1 MNFDEIVEQYEK
13 PLYSL
18 IRRLVTNPDDAADLT
33 QDTFVAA
40 YRAFASFRGDSSVY
54 TWLCR
59 IAVNKCRNR
68 FREKARRQDHEG
80 TSLDEFI
87 DEPKGMSAIHP
98 DSAPTTPHTALG
110 RTELREQI
118 ERAISSLNPDYRT
131 PLVLRDIHGLSYQEI
146 ADVTELNIDVVR
158 TRIARARGMLREKLG
173 PYLEDFK
180 RE

>member
-1 MNFDEIVEQYEK
+1 MNFDEVVEQYEK
-13 PLYSL
+13 PIYSL
-18 IRRLVTNPDDAADLT
+18 IRRLVSDPDDAADIT
-33 QDTFVAA
+33 QETFVSA
-40 YRAFASFRGDSSVY
+40 YRSFASFRGESSVY

-59 IAVNKCRNR
+59 IAVNRCRNR

-80 TSLDEFI
+80 VSLDEFV
-87 DEPKGMSAIHP
+87 EQPNSASLLHP
-98 DSAPTTPHTALG
+98 DSAPTTPHTALS

-118 ERAISSLNPDYRT
+118 ERAIGSLNPDYRT

-146 ADVTELNIDVVR
+146 ADVTELHIDVVR

-173 PYLEDFK
+173 PYLEDF